1 MGGGRE
7 EGVRREDKKK
17 ENNDQGHDLQS
28 AAAKPLTLL
37 ATIGEP

>member
-28 AAAKPLTLL
+28 ASAKPLTLL